1 MTHYKELYIDKIE
14 TMADPDF
21 LIENNY
27 IYTANTQINS
37 VLKQLYDPN
46 DEQGEIHTLP
56 TIDVIKRIFETSILP
71 YLPDPPL
78 SRSRSRRTISK
89 AVIPFSDADI
99 HKLIVCIVLID
110 ASLDSTFGLERDI
123 PATYQ
128 PRRLLELINYDA
140 LPTVTIPLSAHNTPH
155 IFHWSSERLFP
166 YFVEK
171 LKRPYILYSRM
182 GRHNNTY
189 LHSYLE
195 SAYFRIL
202 NPTFVTYL
210 LDCGFSL
217 SEPNALKFTPL
228 HTIVK
233 HSYAPFAHL
242 SKEERK
248 AHPRSQEVKRYN
260 QFYRTLVLLFQHPSA
275 NIDIPDQHG
284 FTVRQ
289 IIYDDSEND
298 RKNGNN
304 RVRYNSN
311 NVREAH
317 QQAIGRPL
325 AIERARQ
332 QASAEHIP
340 HLPGN
345 VSKIIRNMM
354 GTNLQ
359 NIRATM
365 RQKKQ
370 HNLSGGHRKIH
381 RSRKAKH
388 TRKAKHSRKH

>member
-1 MTHYKELYIDKIE
+1 
-14 TMADPDF
+14 
-21 LIENNY
+21 
-27 IYTANTQINS
+27 
-37 VLKQLYDPN
+37 LYDPN

-56 TIDVIKRIFETSILP
+56 TIADIKRIFESSIGP

-78 SRSRSRRTISK
+78 SRSRSIRTNSK
-89 AVIPFSDADI
+89 KVIPFSKADI
-99 HKLIVCIVLID
+99 RKLIVCLVLID

-128 PRRLLELINYDA
+128 PRLLLEMINYDA
-140 LPTVTIPLSAHNTPH
+140 LLTVTIPLRDINDYDYPEDEYEPH

-171 LKRPYILYSRM
+171 LKRPFILHSRM
-182 GRHNNTY
+182 GRHANTY

-202 NPTFVTYL
+202 NPAFVQYL
-210 LDCGFSL
+210 LNCGFSL
-217 SEPNALKFTPL
+217 LQQNNLGFTPL

-248 AHPRSQEVKRYN
+248 ARPHSREVKRYN
-260 QFYRTLVLLFQHPSA
+260 QFYRTLVLLFQHPTAS
-275 NIDIPDQHG
+275 IDIPDQHG
-284 FTVRQ
+284 FTVSN
-289 IIYDDSEND
+289 IIYPKDSEND
-298 RKNGNN
+298 RKKGNN

-332 QASAEHIP
+332 QVSAEKVGKARK
-340 HLPGN
+340 LPEN
-345 VSKIIRNMM
+345 VDKIIQNML
-354 GTNLQ
+354 GTNLK
-359 NIRATM
+359 NVRATIK
-365 RQKKQ
+365 QQKQ
-370 HNLSGGHRKIH
+370 HNPSGGRRKI
-381 RSRKAKH
+381 RLS
-388 TRKAKHSRKH
+388 RKAKHSRKH

>member
-1 MTHYKELYIDKIE
+1 
-14 TMADPDF
+14 MADPDF
-21 LIENNY
+21 LIENGY
-27 IYTANTQINS
+27 IYTPNPRINS

-46 DEQGEIHTLP
+46 DEQGEIHILP
-56 TIDVIKRIFETSILP
+56 TIADIERIFETSILP
-71 YLPDPPL
+71 YLPNPPL
-78 SRSRSRRTISK
+78 SRSRRAISK
-89 AVIPFSDADI
+89 AVIPFSKADI
-99 HKLIVCIVLID
+99 NTLIVCLVLID
-110 ASLDSTFGLERDI
+110 ASLDSTIGVEQDL

-128 PRRLLELINYDA
+128 PRRLLELINYDK
-140 LPTVTIPLSAHNTPH
+140 LHTVIIPLSAINGYPKNAPAEAH

-166 YFVEK
+166 YFVKK
-171 LKRPYILYSRM
+171 LERPYILDSRM
-182 GRHNNTY
+182 GRHANTY

-202 NPTFVTYL
+202 NPAFVTYL
-210 LDCGFSL
+210 LHCGFSL
-217 SEPNALKFTPL
+217 STRNHLGFTPL

-233 HSYAPFAHL
+233 HSYAAFAHL
-242 SKEERK
+242 SKEERN

-260 QFYRTLVLLFQHPSA
+260 QFYRTLVRLFQHPSA

-332 QASAEHIP
+332 QAAAEKIEK
-340 HLPGN
+340 LPGN
-345 VSKIIRNMM
+345 VSRIIRNMI

-365 RQKKQ
+365 KQQKE
-370 HNLSGGHRKIH
+370 HNLSGGRKH
-381 RSRKAKH
+381 SCKAKRSRKAKQSC
-388 TRKAKHSRKH
+388 KH

>member
-1 MTHYKELYIDKIE
+1 
-14 TMADPDF
+14 MADPDF
-21 LIENNY
+21 LIENDY
-27 IYTANTQINS
+27 IYTPNPRINS

-46 DEQGEIHTLP
+46 DEQGEIHILP
-56 TIDVIKRIFETSILP
+56 TIADIERIFETSILP

-78 SRSRSRRTISK
+78 SRSRRTISK
-89 AVIPFSDADI
+89 AVIPFSKADI
-99 HKLIVCIVLID
+99 NTLIVCLVLID
-110 ASLDSTFGLERDI
+110 ASLDSIIGVEQDL

-128 PRRLLELINYDA
+128 PRRLLELINYDK
-140 LPTVTIPLSAHNTPH
+140 LHTVIIPLSSINGYPKNAPAEAH

-166 YFVEK
+166 YFVKK
-171 LKRPYILYSRM
+171 LERRYILDSLM
-182 GRHNNTY
+182 GRHANTY

-202 NPTFVTYL
+202 NPAFVTYL
-210 LDCGFSL
+210 LNCGFSL
-217 SEPNALKFTPL
+217 SKRNNLGFTPI

-233 HSYAPFAHL
+233 NSYAPFAHL
-242 SKEERK
+242 SKEERN

-260 QFYRTLVLLFQHPSA
+260 QFYRTLVLLFQHPTA
-275 NIDIPDQHG
+275 DIDIPDQHG

-311 NVREAH
+311 DVREAH

-332 QASAEHIP
+332 QAAVEQIP
-340 HLPGN
+340 RLPRN
-345 VSKIIRNMM
+345 VSMIIRNMM

-359 NIRATM
+359 NVRATI

-370 HNLSGGHRKIH
+370 NGLSGGRRKIH
-381 RSRKAKH
+381 RSRKA
-388 TRKAKHSRKH
+388 RHSRKN